1 MCTNFKHQPA
11 GDGSVAVGR
20 TMEFPDVLPWEL
32 GVVASDFTGKSEAAP
47 DGKSWTGT
55 HGVIGIGAFKPHWIA
70 DGTNT
75 AGLSGHLL
83 YMPGHATYAA
93 PRNDG
98 SDIGILE
105 VLAFLLGT
113 CTSIAEAKAAMATCN
128 VVDFTPPEVPIP
140 LPLHVILH
148 DKDACAVVEF
158 QPDGMVIT
166 DNPVQVATNAPF
178 IDWHLTNISNYLTQT
193 PTLPE
198 AITIGG
204 TTFAPLG
211 QGSGFAGLPADGN
224 SPSRFVRVLAD
235 VRFAQQPKDEHA
247 LLMDC
252 VRILHNFDIVPG
264 TIMEDAPGGGLTPEL
279 TMWST
284 VSNLTG
290 HGYLFNTLHDPL
302 WYSVD
307 LAATDFSTS
316 RLVAFPTG
324 GTFTS
329 FSV

>member
-1 MCTNFKHQPA
+1 MCTNFKHQTA
-11 GDGSVAVGR
+11 ADGSVAVGR
-20 TMEFPDVLPWEL
+20 TMEFPDVLPWQL
-32 GVVASDFTGKSEAAP
+32 CVLASDYAGKSASVA
-47 DGKSWTGT
+47 DGKAWTAT
-55 HGVIGIGAFKPHWIA
+55 HGVVGIGAFNPQWVV
-70 DGTNT
+70 DGTNA

-98 SDIGILE
+98 TDIGILE

-113 CTSIAEAKAAMATCN
+113 CATVAEAKAAMATCN
-128 VVDFTPPEVPIP
+128 VVDYTPKEVPVP

-148 DKDACAVVEF
+148 DKDACVVVEF
-158 QPDGMVIT
+158 PPSGMTIL
-166 DNPVQVATNAPF
+166 DNPVQVATNAPYL
-178 IDWHLTNISNYLTQT
+178 DWHLTNVANYLTQS
-193 PTLPE
+193 PTLPKPVE
-198 AITIGG
+198 IGG

-211 QGSGFAGLPADGN
+211 QGAGFAGLPADGN

-235 VRFAQQPKDEHA
+235 VRFAEQPADERA

-264 TIMEDAPGGGLTPEL
+264 TIVEDTPGGQMPEL

-284 VSNLTG
+284 VCNLTG
-290 HGYLFNTLHDPL
+290 QQYLVNTTNDPL
-302 WYSVD
+302 WYSID
-307 LAATDFSTS
+307 LSSTDYSTS

-324 GTFTS
+324 GTFTALT
-329 FSV
+329 V

>member
-11 GDGSVAVGR
+11 ADGSVAVGR

-32 GVVASDFTGKSEAAP
+32 GVIAADYAGKSEAVA
-47 DGKSWTGT
+47 DGKSWTGNY
-55 HGVIGIGAFKPHWIA
+55 GVVGIGAFKPQWIA

-83 YMPGHATYAA
+83 YMPGHATYAK
-93 PRNDG
+93 PRSDG

-105 VLAFLLGT
+105 VLGFVLGT
-113 CTSIAEAKAAMATCN
+113 CATIAEAKAAMATCN
-128 VVDFTPPEVPIP
+128 VVDFTPPEVPVP

-158 QPDGMVIT
+158 HPDGMVIS

-178 IDWHLTNISNYLTQT
+178 IDWHLTNVSNYLTQT
-193 PTLPE
+193 PTVPK
-198 AITIGG
+198 AVTIGG
-204 TTFAPLG
+204 ATFEPLG
-211 QGSGFAGLPADGN
+211 QGSGFAGLPADG
-224 SPSRFVRVLAD
+224 SAPSRFIRVLAD

-264 TIMEDAPGGGLTPEL
+264 TVMEDAPGGGLMPEM

-290 HGYLFNTLHDPL
+290 HKYLINTLHDPL

-307 LAATDFSTS
+307 LTSTDFSTS
-316 RLVAFPTG
+316 RLVAFPTD
-324 GTFTS
+324 GTFSPLT
-329 FSV
+329 V

>member
-55 HGVIGIGAFKPHWIA
+55 HGVVGIGAFKPHWIA

-128 VVDFTPPEVPIP
+128 VVNFTPPEVPVP

-158 QPDGMVIT
+158 HPDGMVIT

-193 PTLPE
+193 PTMPE

-211 QGSGFAGLPADGN
+211 QGSGFAGLPAEGN

-247 LLMDC
+247 LVMDC

-264 TIMEDAPGGGLTPEL
+264 TVMEDAPGGGLTPEF

-290 HGYLFNTLHDPL
+290 HQYLFNTLHDPL

-307 LAATDFSTS
+307 LGATDFSTS

>member
-1 MCTNFKHQPA
+1 MCTNFKHQTA
-11 GDGSVAVGR
+11 ADGSVAVGR
-20 TMEFPDVLPWEL
+20 TMEFPDVLPWQL
-32 GVVASDFTGKSEAAP
+32 CVLASDYAGKSASVADGKAWTANHGVV
-47 DGKSWTGT
+47 
-55 HGVIGIGAFKPHWIA
+55 GIGAFNPQWVV
-70 DGTNT
+70 DGTNA

-98 SDIGILE
+98 TDIGILE

-113 CTSIAEAKAAMATCN
+113 CATVAEAKVAMATCN
-128 VVDFTPPEVPIP
+128 VVDYTPKEVPVP

-148 DKDACAVVEF
+148 DKDACVVVEF
-158 QPDGMVIT
+158 PPSGMTIL
-166 DNPVQVATNAPF
+166 DNPVQVATNAPYL
-178 IDWHLTNISNYLTQT
+178 DWHLTNVANYLTQS
-193 PTLPE
+193 PTLPKPVE
-198 AITIGG
+198 IGG

-211 QGSGFAGLPADGN
+211 QGAGFAGLPADGN

-235 VRFAQQPKDEHA
+235 VRFAEQPADERA

-264 TIMEDAPGGGLTPEL
+264 TILEDTPGGQMPEL

-284 VSNLTG
+284 VCNLTG
-290 HGYLFNTLHDPL
+290 QQYLVNTTNDPL
-302 WYSVD
+302 WYSID
-307 LAATDFSTS
+307 LSSTDYSTS

-324 GTFTS
+324 GTFTALT
-329 FSV
+329 V

>member
-1 MCTNFKHQPA
+1 
-11 GDGSVAVGR
+11 
-20 TMEFPDVLPWEL
+20 MEFPDVLPWEL
-32 GVVASDFTGKSEAAP
+32 SVLAADYVGKSEAVANAE
-47 DGKSWTGT
+47 SWTAKY
-55 HGVIGIGAFKPHWIA
+55 GVVGIGAFKPQWIA

-83 YMPGHATYAA
+83 YMPGHATYYS

-105 VLAFLLGT
+105 SLGFLLGT
-113 CTSIAEAKAAMATCN
+113 CATVAEAKAAMATLN
-128 VVDFTPPEVPIP
+128 VVDFTPKEVPVP
-140 LPLHVILH
+140 LPLHIILF

-158 QPDGMVIT
+158 HPDGMVIT

-178 IDWHLTNISNYLTQT
+178 IDWHLTNVGNYLTQT
-193 PTLPE
+193 PTLPKSIE
-198 AITIGG
+198 IGG
-204 TTFAPLG
+204 TTFEPLG
-211 QGSGFAGLPADGN
+211 QGSGFAGLPADG
-224 SPSRFVRVLAD
+224 SAPSRFIRVLAD

-264 TIMEDAPGGGLTPEL
+264 TVMEDSPMGVMPEM

-290 HGYLFNTLHDPL
+290 HQYLFNTQTDPL
-302 WYSVD
+302 WYSID
-307 LAATDFSTS
+307 LATTDFTSS
-316 RLVAFPTG
+316 RLVAFPTDG
-324 GTFTS
+324 AFTS
-329 FSV
+329 LTV